1 MTAVIDWDI
10 VSDAELAA
18 AAATGNQAAFAGIYD
33 RYADRLHDF
42 CVGMVRD
49 REAAA
54 DCVQDTFVTAATRL
68 SSLREL
74 DKLRPWLYAIARNE
88 ALRRIRERNREQP
101 SDELPEVTS
110 AEPGPEVMASRTEL
124 ATLIAQVA
132 GGLSDRDRAV
142 LELTYR
148 HGLDG
153 PELAEALG
161 VSAAGARTMTHRLR
175 ETIERSLGAL
185 LVARRARTGQGCAE
199 LGEFLSDWDGEFT
212 ILMRKRIARHIDTC
226 PGCLEQRGKMVNPVA
241 LLGGA
246 PLFIPAPA
254 ALRKQTLDRIQLV
267 CAQTDMTGSASSG
280 PSGPGGTTGGASG
293 LATVLAARIPGRSDD
308 PVALV
313 DEPGTEGGD
322 DADDAKKR
330 RRRMLLLFLW
340 LGAAGIAALVVA
352 LLWPFTRDSSLDPV
366 VITQS
371 PTQPSPTLSSPP
383 QTTPPRP
390 TPPPSAPPSTSAQ
403 LRPTVIPYVPPPSQ
417 IYIAPTESAPPSRPP
432 ASTRPATPPTRTS
445 SASPSYAPQRS
456 GGPAATTGSGGNGP
470 KRGSSGSSDSGSSTG
485 SGGTTG
491 GSTGG
496 TTGGSTGS
504 TGSPRSGGNSIS
516 SSVP

>member
-1 MTAVIDWDI
+1 MTAVIDWDF

-18 AAATGNQAAFAGIYD
+18 AAAAGNQAAFAGIYD

-110 AEPGPEVMASRTEL
+110 AEPGPDVMASRTEL

-132 GGLSDRDRAV
+132 DGLSERDRAV

-175 ETIERSLGAL
+175 ETIERALGAL
-185 LVARRARTGQGCAE
+185 LVARVARTGQGCPE
-199 LGEFLSDWDGEFT
+199 LGAFLTDWDGEFT
-212 ILMRKRIARHIDTC
+212 ILMRKRIARHIDSCPTC
-226 PGCLEQRGKMVNPVA
+226 QEQRGKMVNPVA

-254 ALRKQTLDRIQLV
+254 GLRQQTLDRIQLV
-267 CAQTDMTGSASSG
+267 CAQKDLLGPGSTGS
-280 PSGPGGTTGGASG
+280 PGGSAGPTGSVAG
-293 LATVLAARIPGRSDD
+293 LATVLAAKTPDSADD
-308 PVALV
+308 AVRL
-313 DEPGTEGGD
+313 DDDPGTEGADD
-322 DADDAKKR
+322 DAGDKR
-330 RRRMLLLFLW
+330 RPRGGLLLFLL
-340 LGAAGIAALVVA
+340 LGIAGIAALILT
-352 LLWPFTRDSSLDPV
+352 LLWPLNRETSLDPIV
-366 VITQS
+366 VTQT
-371 PTQPSPTLSSPP
+371 PTQPSPTLSSA
-383 QTTPPRP
+383 PR
-390 TPPPSAPPSTSAQ
+390 TPPPAATASTSAA
-403 LRPTVIPYVPPPSQ
+403 PPPVTSHAPPPPKT
-417 IYIAPTESAPPSRPP
+417 YIPPPESAPPSREPS
-432 ASTRPATPPTRTS
+432 STRTATPPTRTS
-445 SASPSYAPQRS
+445 SASPSYAPQHS
-456 GGPAATTGSGGNGP
+456 GGPPGTSSGGNGTNGSGGAP
-470 KRGSSGSSDSGSSTG
+470 RGGSSDAGGSTG
-485 SGGTTG
+485 STGGST

-496 TTGGSTGS
+496 TTGGS
-504 TGSPRSGGNSIS
+504 IS
-516 SSVP
+516 SSGPPRSSGGSTTP

>member
-33 RYADRLHDF
+33 RYGDRLHDF
-42 CVGMVRD
+42 CVGMLRD

-110 AEPGPEVMASRTEL
+110 AEPGPEVMASRSEL

-132 GGLSDRDRAV
+132 DGLSDRDRAV

-185 LVARRARTGQGCAE
+185 LVARRARTGQGCPE

-226 PGCLEQRGKMVNPVA
+226 PGCQEQRGKMVNPVA

-267 CAQTDMTGSASSG
+267 CAQQAMTGSASAGSTG
-280 PSGPGGTTGGASG
+280 SGGTTGGSAG
-293 LATVLAARIPGRSDD
+293 LATVLAARIPDRSDD
-308 PVALV
+308 PAALV
-313 DEPGTEGGD
+313 DEPVTAGGD
-322 DADDAKKR
+322 DTDDAKKR

-340 LGAAGIAALVVA
+340 LGAAGIAALVLA

-390 TPPPSAPPSTSAQ
+390 TPPPSAPPSTSAE

-417 IYIAPTESAPPSRPP
+417 TYIAPTESAPPSRPP
-432 ASTRPATPPTRTS
+432 ASTKPATPPTRTS

-456 GGPAATTGSGGNGP
+456 GGPAATTGSGGNGTNGSGGP
-470 KRGSSGSSDSGSSTG
+470 KGGSSGSPDSGSSTG
-485 SGGTTG
+485 S
-491 GSTGG
+491 GG

>member
-1 MTAVIDWDI
+1 MTAVIDWDF

-18 AAATGNQAAFAGIYD
+18 AAAAGNQAAFAGIYD

-110 AEPGPEVMASRTEL
+110 AEPGPDVMASRTEL

-132 GGLSDRDRAV
+132 DGLSERDRAV

-175 ETIERSLGAL
+175 ETIERALGAL
-185 LVARRARTGQGCAE
+185 LVARGARTGQGCPE
-199 LGEFLSDWDGEFT
+199 LGAFLTDWDGEFT
-212 ILMRKRIARHIDTC
+212 ILMRKRIARHIDSCPTC
-226 PGCLEQRGKMVNPVA
+226 QEQRGKMVNPVA

-254 ALRKQTLDRIQLV
+254 GLRQQTLDRIQLV
-267 CAQTDMTGSASSG
+267 CAQKDLLGPGSAGSPGGPTGSVA
-280 PSGPGGTTGGASG
+280 G
-293 LATVLAARIPGRSDD
+293 LATVLAAKIPD
-308 PVALV
+308 P
-313 DEPGTEGGD
+313 
-322 DADDAKKR
+322 ADDAVRLDDDPETEGADDDAKR
-330 RRRMLLLFLW
+330 RRRGGLLLFLL
-340 LGAAGIAALVVA
+340 LGVAGIAALILT
-352 LLWPFTRDSSLDPV
+352 LLWPLNRETSLDPIV
-366 VITQS
+366 VTQT
-371 PTQPSPTLSSPP
+371 PTQPSPTLSSAPS
-383 QTTPPRP
+383 TS
-390 TPPPSAPPSTSAQ
+390 PPSAPASTSAA
-403 LRPTVIPYVPPPSQ
+403 PPPMTSHAPPPSKA
-417 IYIAPTESAPPSRPP
+417 YTPPPESAPPSREPS
-432 ASTRPATPPTRTS
+432 STRTVTPPTRTS
-445 SASPSYAPQRS
+445 SASPSYAPQHS
-456 GGPAATTGSGGNGP
+456 GGPPGTTGSGGNGTNGSGGAP
-470 KRGSSGSSDSGSSTG
+470 RGGSSDAGGSTG
-485 SGGTTG
+485 STGGT
-491 GSTGG
+491 TGG

-504 TGSPRSGGNSIS
+504 SGSPRSPGGSTT
-516 SSVP
+516 P

>member
-1 MTAVIDWDI
+1 MTAVIDWDF

-18 AAATGNQAAFAGIYD
+18 AAAAGNQAAFAGIYD

-110 AEPGPEVMASRTEL
+110 AEPGPDVMASRTEL

-132 GGLSDRDRAV
+132 DGLSERDRAV

-175 ETIERSLGAL
+175 ETIERALGAL
-185 LVARRARTGQGCAE
+185 LVARGARTGQGCPE
-199 LGEFLSDWDGEFT
+199 LGAFLTDWDGEFT
-212 ILMRKRIARHIDTC
+212 ILMRKRIARHIDSCPTC
-226 PGCLEQRGKMVNPVA
+226 QEQRGKMVNPVA

-254 ALRKQTLDRIQLV
+254 GLRQQTLDRIQLV
-267 CAQTDMTGSASSG
+267 CAQKDLLGPGSAGSPGGSAGPTGSVA
-280 PSGPGGTTGGASG
+280 G
-293 LATVLAARIPGRSDD
+293 LATVRAAEIPD
-308 PVALV
+308 P
-313 DEPGTEGGD
+313 
-322 DADDAKKR
+322 ADDAVRLDDDSEAADDGADDKR
-330 RRRMLLLFLW
+330 RRRGGLLLFLL
-340 LGAAGIAALVVA
+340 LGIAGIAALILT
-352 LLWPFTRDSSLDPV
+352 LLWPFNRETPLDPIV
-366 VITQS
+366 VTPS
-371 PTQPSPTLSSPP
+371 PTQPGPTLSSAPS
-383 QTTPPRP
+383 
-390 TPPPSAPPSTSAQ
+390 TPPPSPPPSATASTSAAPPPQ
-403 LRPTVIPYVPPPSQ
+403 VTSYAPPPSKT
-417 IYIAPTESAPPSRPP
+417 YTAPPESAPPSRAPS
-432 ASTRPATPPTRTS
+432 STRTATPPTRTS
-445 SASPSYAPQRS
+445 TASPSYAPQHT
-456 GGPAATTGSGGNGP
+456 GGPPGTTGSGGNGGP
-470 KRGSSGSSDSGSSTG
+470 SRGGSSGSSDA
-485 SGGTTG
+485 G
-491 GSTGG
+491 GSTGS
-496 TTGGSTGS
+496 TGGSTGS
-504 TGSPRSGGNSIS
+504 TGGPTGGSIS
-516 SSVP
+516 SSGSPRSPGGSTTP